1 MLMCLT
7 AGNNEERVTHDQ
19 QSGVRRAWRDRR
31 TKMALGPATA
41 VQIGPLESE

>member
-1 MLMCLT
+1 MLMCST
-7 AGNNEERVTHDQ
+7 AGDNEEPVTHDQ

-31 TKMALGPATA
+31 AEVSLGPATA